1 MALFINLCPG
11 NNIIVNCTFSHC
23 KSLEGGLIEVE
34 SSSLTINSSTISDN
48 LSRTITSGIS
58 LLSSK
63 LYLYNCF
70 FYNQTAIM
78 GSFLYGS
85 TNSILTVDST
95 LFYNGSVSDSGGA
108 INLLM
113 STLYLSNSTFLYNSG
128 TNGGAINAITLSNI
142 TISSCSFVENNNICG
157 NSGCRGATLYFTG
170 QNLKIDNSNFLS
182 SFSIESQS
190 LIYVESA
197 NLFSFDH
204 SSIAGFGI
212 PGIVFYYLID
222 ASIANSHF
230 TNLVGA
236 IVGNSFSAS
245 NLYQITNCTFN
256 NNIGT
261 GNGGALALY
270 SISANISK
278 NSFTNNSGFNGG
290 TIFYSC
296 GSSCDLIVSNSKFIN
311 NTAINGGGIYY
322 GCTKSNCNFTIKNCD
337 FENNFAL
344 TGGGAINWNDTKPVI
359 TNINFLNNTAFYGY
373 NIAGIPAVLGGL
385 SSRKLLDFV
394 CGPGSTCD
402 QIITLEILDSYNN
415 VMTLYNEYLA
425 SVVY

>member
-1 MALFINLCPG
+1 M
-11 NNIIVNCTFSHC
+11 
-23 KSLEGGLIEVE
+23 
-34 SSSLTINSSTISDN
+34 
-48 LSRTITSGIS
+48 
-58 LLSSK
+58 
-63 LYLYNCF
+63 
-70 FYNQTAIM
+70 
-78 GSFLYGS
+78 
-85 TNSILTVDST
+85 
-95 LFYNGSVSDSGGA
+95 
-108 INLLM
+108 
-113 STLYLSNSTFLYNSG
+113 
-128 TNGGAINAITLSNI
+128 
-142 TISSCSFVENNNICG
+142 
-157 NSGCRGATLYFTG
+157 
-170 QNLKIDNSNFLS
+170 
-182 SFSIESQS
+182 
-190 LIYVESA
+190 IYVESA

-222 ASIANSHF
+222 ASITNSHF

-245 NLYQITNCTFN
+245 NLYQITNCTFHN
-256 NNIGT
+256 NKET

-270 SISANISK
+270 SISANIS
-278 NSFTNNSGFNGG
+278 NNNFTKNSGFNGG

-359 TNINFLNNTAFYGY
+359 VNTNFLNNTAFYGN

-385 SSRKLLDFV
+385 SSGRLLDFV
-394 CGPGSTCD
+394 CGPGSICD

-415 VMTLYNEYLA
+415 LMTLYNGYLA
-425 SVVY
+425 SMSAENDSSISGLSKSVSVSGVFVFENYIIYGSPGSYTNLTISTTAIDTSKQKTVGDNILYSSSISFSLYLRSCIAGELISSTACTPCPEGKYLLNPDNACIPCPDGGNCPGG